1 MRRARRVT
9 EPFSLSFLDV
19 ITCGFGAIILLLMI
33 ARPGTPPVLEPS
45 PQARLGV
52 IRDLQEELFQ
62 LRGEATVLNRDLNA
76 RREQLSQWKQRVAR
90 LQQSLA
96 DLQHNQ
102 SGEAEQV
109 AVNAAIKGRLELAL
123 QKLSDEMQR
132 LLGSRRFDKSDYIG
146 GIPVDS
152 EYILFI
158 IDTSG
163 SMFQYSWD
171 RMMQQLVHTLDVYPH
186 VQGIQVMNDM
196 GTYLF
201 PSYRGQWIADTPERR
216 RIILDRLRSW
226 NPYSNSSP
234 VEGITEAV
242 RTYFSQDRKISI
254 YYFGD
259 DFQGRSI
266 KQVIDT
272 VARLNPPDAQ
282 GHTRIRIHAVG
293 FPTLFNQPRY
303 MQNSVIRFA
312 TLMRELT
319 RRNGGAFVGLDD
331 FR

>member
-1 MRRARRVT
+1 MKRARRVS
-9 EPFSLSFLDV
+9 EPFNISFLDV

-33 ARPGTPPVLEPS
+33 ARPGTPPVLELS
-45 PQARLGV
+45 PQPDRGV

-62 LRGEATVLNRDLNA
+62 LRGEARVLNRDLTA
-76 RREQLSQWKQRVAR
+76 KREQLSQWKLRVAR
-90 LQQSLA
+90 LQQQLA
-96 DLQHNQ
+96 DVEHSETSVADQL
-102 SGEAEQV
+102 

-123 QKLSDEMQR
+123 QQLTDEMQR
-132 LLGSRRFDKSDYIG
+132 LLGKRKFDKSDYIG

-152 EYILFI
+152 EYIIFI

-186 VQGIQVMNDM
+186 VKGMQIMNDM
-196 GTYLF
+196 GDYMF
-201 PSYRGQWIADTPERR
+201 PSYRGQWIPDSPERR

-234 VEGITEAV
+234 VEGITEAI
-242 RTYFSQDRKISI
+242 RTYYSKDKKISL

-259 DFQGRSI
+259 DFQGQSI

-272 VARLNPPDAQ
+272 VTRLNPVGPDGKPQ
-282 GHTRIRIHAVG
+282 IRIHAVG
-293 FPTLFNQPRY
+293 FPTLFTQPRY
-303 MQNSVIRFA
+303 MQNSVLRFA

-319 RRNGGAFVGLDD
+319 RKNGGAFVGLND